1 MKRTAYKKTNPVIK
15 IAYFSAGILFTGL
28 GIIGIIIPGLPTT
41 IFMIVAA
48 ACFFHSSTRM
58 YNWVVDHPLF
68 GESVMRFREGKGMPK
83 KAKYFSISMMW
94 FFISTSVFIFLYAA
108 APWVKI
114 IIIVCG
120 MIGTSF
126 IIKQP
131 TFIK

>member
-1 MKRTAYKKTNPVIK
+1 MNWFHLEKTAYKKTNPVIK

-58 YNWVVDHPLF
+58 YNWIVDHPLF

-83 KAKYFSISMMW
+83 TITKLQQI
-94 FFISTSVFIFLYAA
+94 IFRVLLRF
-108 APWVKI
+108 K
-114 IIIVCG
+114 
-120 MIGTSF
+120 
-126 IIKQP
+126 
-131 TFIK
+131 